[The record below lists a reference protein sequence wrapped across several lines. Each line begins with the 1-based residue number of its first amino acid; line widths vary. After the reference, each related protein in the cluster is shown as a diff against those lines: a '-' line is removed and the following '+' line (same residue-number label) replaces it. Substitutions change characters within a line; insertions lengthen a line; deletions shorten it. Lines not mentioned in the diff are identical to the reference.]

1 MTALPRLPI
10 ALLLAISAL
19 AACVPQGDV
28 PSLAVRPAERD
39 RTTLP
44 PVRPTLDVPS
54 DPALG
59 QRIAELQR
67 DAAAG
72 DRAFDAAFGPTE
84 AAIVRAGAPASES
97 WVEAQLAL
105 SRLEAAR
112 NDTARALTE
121 LDRLAIDRA
130 AVPTNE
136 ADYAA
141 ILEAIAA
148 VEAIAALQ
156 QRRLDGLRARLS
168 SL

>member
-1 MTALPRLPI
+1 MSALPRLSI
-10 ALLLAISAL
+10 ALPLVASAL

-44 PVRPTLDVPS
+44 PVRPAVEVPS

-59 QRIAELQR
+59 QRVVELLRLAAE
-67 DAAAG
+67 G

-84 AAIVRAGAPASES
+84 AAIARAGAPASEK

-105 SRLEAAR
+105 SRLESAR
-112 NDTARALTE
+112 NDTSRALTE

-136 ADYAA
+136 SDYAA
-141 ILEAIAA
+141 ILAAIASVEAIAA
-148 VEAIAALQ
+148 VQ
-156 QRRLDGLRARLS
+156 QRRLVTLRARLS

>member
-1 MTALPRLPI
+1 MPALPRLPI
-10 ALLLAISAL
+10 ALLLAASAL

-44 PVRPTLDVPS
+44 PVRPAVEVPS

-59 QRIAELQR
+59 QHVVELQR
-67 DAAAG
+67 LAAEG

-84 AAIVRAGAPASES
+84 AAIARTGAPASEA

-112 NDTARALTE
+112 NDTSRALTE

-136 ADYAA
+136 SDYAA
-141 ILEAIAA
+141 ILAAIAA
-148 VEAIAALQ
+148 VEAIAAVQ
-156 QRRLDGLRARLS
+156 QRRLDTLRARLS